1 MKTRRFSGL
10 STLTLAISCAAA
22 MALVPACSGESNPSE
37 PSGPGVGGS
46 GASGGS
52 GGEGGAGGDAGA
64 GGEGGASTPHTPE
77 HVWTECQASDQAWV
91 RRAITAVSGRKPWG
105 QAEVNA
111 YTDAITAIRKADL
124 EAAGKFGEL
133 GDALPPYGDD
143 LVNARK
149 IVARALMREDAFRQR
164 WSDFFMDTLRVNRIE
179 TKSLQQ
185 CYGSPPAAA
194 YDNGNLAAWVR
205 DNEATSKN
213 PPNPGFTMNQLLSSA
228 LELDDLSPVYRGN
241 LFAMMSQPYSGAN
254 VGEYEMERAR
264 RQNFGAIF
272 ERAYLHRDRVCLTC
286 HNSEF
291 SVTYSDDP
299 ALNRAWPVPGLF
311 EVALY
316 GNSAGV
322 HPEEEQ
328 ETKGTDEM
336 RALSMLR
343 YWGVA
348 DGGGSSPYGWSGNA
362 CGSFRAPAEDDPLG
376 VDTYFGSIRSTPEA
390 PNKGRRASVWD
401 LERALKRGVDQLAAH
416 GLVRLPGGELA
427 DPDEAFAYMVA
438 QNIVDVVWS
447 EVMGTRLTIANYF
460 PRTEVQ
466 RDILMSLTEK
476 FVASHFSLRE
486 LLTDILAHPAFN
498 LKAPEEGCGSAAYE
512 VPRIF
517 DPWTI
522 ADKDLGRRGNSPADG
537 VFAISS
543 RPLRRSLHRAMEWP
557 SYSEYPQDETEE
569 SFQLAIGFALKDAEP
584 GFRGLDFQGRLS
596 WEATYGA
603 CKPLNAND
611 FISKIVQRAQATTGA
626 TVGDAVIALKDR
638 LLGEPWVEPVTEKP
652 QIEALVKSS
661 LEDTNLAGL
670 DAKLR
675 SFCGVLVAA
684 PQFMLGGVVS
694 KDATDVPKLTPT
706 EISYEGTCGYVSFVA
721 GQIGAPYT
729 ITCGPG
735 TITAKKQ

>member
-1 MKTRRFSGL
+1 MKTRRLFGL
-10 STLTLAISCAAA
+10 PALTLVISCAAA
-22 MALVPACSGESNPSE
+22 MAVMPACSGGGNE
-37 PSGPGVGGS
+37 PDPPTGP
-46 GASGGS
+46 
-52 GGEGGAGGDAGA
+52 GAGGG
-64 GGEGGASTPHTPE
+64 GGEDVHGTGGGGDGGGGGEEPRPHTPE

-91 RRAITAVSGRKPWG
+91 RRAIVAVSGRKPWG

-111 YTDAITAIRKADL
+111 YTDAIAAIREADL

-133 GDALPPYGDD
+133 GGALPPYGDD

-149 IVARALMREDAFRQR
+149 LVARALMREDAFRQR

-185 CYGSPPAAA
+185 CYGAPTGAAF
-194 YDNGNLAAWVR
+194 DSGNLAAYVR
-205 DNEATSKN
+205 DNDATAKS
-213 PPNPGFTMNQLLSSA
+213 PPLAFTMNHLLSSA
-228 LELDDLSPVYRGN
+228 IELDDLSPVYRAN

-254 VGEYEMERAR
+254 VGQYEMERAR

-316 GNSAGV
+316 GNSAGM
-322 HPEEEQ
+322 HPIEEQ

-336 RALSMLR
+336 RAISMLR
-343 YWGVA
+343 YWGVG
-348 DGGGSSPYGWSGNA
+348 DGGGSAPYGWNGNA
-362 CGSFRAPAEDDPLG
+362 CGTFRVPSEDDPLG

-401 LERALKRGVDQLAAH
+401 LERSLKRGVDQLAAH
-416 GLVRLPGGELA
+416 GLRRLPGGVLA

-438 QNIVDVVWS
+438 QNVVDVVWA

-466 RDILMSLTEK
+466 RDILMGLTEK

-486 LLTDILAHPAFN
+486 LLTDMLAHPAFN
-498 LKAPEEGCGSAAYE
+498 LKAPEEGCGAAPYE

-522 ADKDLGRRGNSPADG
+522 ADKDIGRRGNSPADG

-557 SYSEYPQDETEE
+557 HYSEYPNDGTEQG
-569 SFQLAIGFALKDAEP
+569 FQLAIGFALKDAEP

-596 WEATYGA
+596 WEASYGA
-603 CKPLNAND
+603 CKPLSAND
-611 FISKIVQRAQATTGA
+611 FIHKIVARAQATPGA

-638 LLGEPWVEPVTEKP
+638 LLGEPWVEPTTEKP
-652 QIEALVKSS
+652 QIEALVQAT
-661 LEDTNLAGL
+661 LEDTNLTGL
-670 DAKLR
+670 DTKLR

-684 PQFMLGGVVS
+684 PQFMLGGIPA
-694 KDATDVPKLTPT
+694 KDATDVPKLTPP

-721 GQIGAPYT
+721 GQISAPYT

-735 TITAKKQ
+735 TISAKKL

>member
-1 MKTRRFSGL
+1 MKATRFSGL
-10 STLTLAISCAAA
+10 PALTLAMACAAA
-22 MALVPACSGESNPSE
+22 MAVVPACSGGATDPPE
-37 PSGPGVGGS
+37 PAGPGVGGS
-46 GASGGS
+46 GGSGGDAGAGGS
-52 GGEGGAGGDAGA
+52 GGEGGAP
-64 GGEGGASTPHTPE
+64 TPHTPE

-91 RRAITAVSGRKPWG
+91 RRAIVAVSGRKPWG

-111 YTDAITAIRKADL
+111 YADAITAIRKADL
-124 EAAGKFGEL
+124 EAAGQFGEL
-133 GDALPPYGDD
+133 GGALPPYGDD
-143 LVNARK
+143 LVAARK
-149 IVARALMREDAFRQR
+149 LVARALMREDSFRQR
-164 WSDFFMDTLRVNRIE
+164 WSDFFMDTLRVARIE
-179 TKSLQQ
+179 TKSLQG

-194 YDNGNLAAWVR
+194 FDNGSLAAWVR
-205 DNEATSKN
+205 DNDASAKTPVN
-213 PPNPGFTMNQLLSSA
+213 AGFTMNQLLSSSI
-228 LELDDLSPVYRGN
+228 ELDDLSPVYRAN

-254 VGEYEMERAR
+254 VGEQEMERAR

-272 ERAYLHRDRVCLTC
+272 ERAYLYRDRVCLTC

-299 ALNRAWPVPGLF
+299 SLNRAWPVPGLF
-311 EVALY
+311 ETALY

-322 HPEEEQ
+322 HPIEEQ
-328 ETKGTDEM
+328 ESKGTDEL

-343 YWGVA
+343 YWGVG
-348 DGGGSSPYGWSGNA
+348 DGGGTAPYGWSGNT
-362 CGSFRAPAEDDPLG
+362 CGNFRVPTEDDPLG

-401 LERALKRGVDQLAAH
+401 LERSLKRGVDLLAAH
-416 GLVRLPGGELA
+416 GLRRLPGGELA

-438 QNIVDVVWS
+438 QNIVDVVWA

-466 RDILMSLTEK
+466 RDILMGLTEK

-498 LKAPEEGCGSAAYE
+498 LKAPEEGCGNAAYE

-517 DPWTI
+517 DPWSV

-557 SYSEYPQDETEE
+557 SYSEYPEGSEQN
-569 SFQLAIGFALKDAEP
+569 FQLAIGFALKDAEP

-596 WEATYGA
+596 WEASYGA
-603 CKPLNAND
+603 CKPLNGND
-611 FISKIVQRAQATTGA
+611 FIAKIVARAGTTPGA

-638 LLGEPWVEPVTEKP
+638 LVGEPWIEPVSEKP
-652 QIEALVKSS
+652 QIEALVK
-661 LEDTNLAGL
+661 TNLADTNITGL
-670 DAKLR
+670 DARLR
-675 SFCGVLVAA
+675 SFCGVLVAT
-684 PQFMLGGVVS
+684 PQFMLGGIVS
-694 KDATDVPKLTPT
+694 VDTTDVPKLTPP
-706 EISYEGTCGYVSFVA
+706 EISYEGTCSYVAFVA
-721 GQIGAPYT
+721 GQVGAPYT
-729 ITCGPG
+729 ITCGPA
-735 TITAKKQ
+735 TIGAKKQ